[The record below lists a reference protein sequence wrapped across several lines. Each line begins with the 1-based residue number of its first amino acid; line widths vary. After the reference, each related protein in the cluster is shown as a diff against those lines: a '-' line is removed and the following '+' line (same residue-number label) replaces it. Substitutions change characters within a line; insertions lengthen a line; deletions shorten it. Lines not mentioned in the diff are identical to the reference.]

1 MSCEKEVQSGLPKN
15 LWAEAVNT
23 STYLINR
30 GPSVP
35 LEHKI
40 PEEVWSGKEVKLS
53 HLRVFVCVA
62 YVHISDQGRNKLDPK
77 SKKCTFIG
85 YGEDE
90 FGYRLWDDENKKMVR
105 SRDVI
110 FNERV
115 MYKDRLN
122 TTTNNSGLSEPP
134 YVEMDD
140 VPGSPTDESP
150 KSKKLAESSIRQ
162 PSDTPVHTSPVP
174 VLRRSSRPH
183 APNRLHV
190 VN

>member
-1 MSCEKEVQSGLPKN
+1 M
-15 LWAEAVNT
+15 
-23 STYLINR
+23 
-30 GPSVP
+30 
-35 LEHKI
+35 
-40 PEEVWSGKEVKLS
+40 
-53 HLRVFVCVA
+53 
-62 YVHISDQGRNKLDPK
+62 HISDQGRNKLDPK

-90 FGYRLWDDENKKMVR
+90 FGYRLWDDENKKMIR
-105 SRDVI
+105 SRNVI

-115 MYKDRLN
+115 MYKDRHS
-122 TTTNNSGLSEPP
+122 TSTNDSGLSEPV

-150 KSKKLAESSIRQ
+150 QSEEFAESSIRQ
-162 PSDTPVHTSPVP
+162 SSDTPVHPTLVP